1 MFIIL
6 NIFIFY
12 SIPDNPIP
20 EVQPTVS
27 PSNELDLSIAKS
39 SENKPTPPLSNVWFQ
54 CRYCNKTFNSSK
66 RLTLHMNTHDEH
78 DQTDYSCKDC
88 GNVYVSRKSLWVH
101 RYKKHPRP
109 PNYIGCDIC
118 KKLFFDKTELF
129 YHLKTHSQ
137 QGLMYIQQYNL
148 TPPTPHFM
156 QIKQELLSQ
165 SQSSQ
170 GVTLD
175 NIPPQQPSSKP
186 SLTFDASMF
195 NQNSSMTSLLDESG
209 NDNSLGEF
217 SRGLDNISI
226 VNGEFACDL
235 CPKTFPIL
243 NALHVHR
250 GWHFRSPSGRQI
262 TDPQQKWQP
271 DSIPPSKLR
280 RMKNPYGT
288 PPVCPYCTATFA
300 STNNLRRHIVEVHKR
315 TDVKDEKEMD
325 SDNSIFIEKVRE
337 CQSCNMTFKTT
348 SEWIDHKIIHARNQ
362 KPSSTFEWNCEIC
375 GKMFT
380 RKERLLQHMITHLNS
395 HEFDSEGGILSQILT
410 NRDNEAAPSSHGDV
424 ERNENGSNMHYDDN
438 SQSSESSM
446 SSQDDDDD
454 DLMSGGEHSSASEPR
469 LSCELCQKVFTST
482 SDLRVHVSNHIL
494 NGPELPPS
502 TQHPSM
508 SLLPS
513 PSIANGGSSLP
524 SVSTQQPLV
533 SISSPSI
540 NFHQLANIF

>member
-1 MFIIL
+1 M
-6 NIFIFY
+6 
-12 SIPDNPIP
+12 PDIKPFSNPFDNSDSVTIKSD
-20 EVQPTVS
+20 ENKVTPTV
-27 PSNELDLSIAKS
+27 P
-39 SENKPTPPLSNVWFQ
+39 NVWFQ
-54 CRYCNKTFNSSK
+54 CRYCNETYNSSK

-78 DQTDYSCKDC
+78 DQNDYSCKDC
-88 GNVYVSRKSLWVH
+88 GNVYISRKSLWVH

-109 PNYIGCDIC
+109 PNYIGCELC
-118 KKLFFDKTELF
+118 KKVFFDKTELF
-129 YHLKTHSQ
+129 YHLKTHSE
-137 QGLMYIQQYNL
+137 QGLQYIQQHNL
-148 TPPTPHFM
+148 TPPVPQYM
-156 QIKQELLSQ
+156 QLKQELLSQ

-170 GVTLD
+170 GATLD
-175 NIPPQQPSSKP
+175 ILPRPQSKP
-186 SLTFDASMF
+186 SISFDASMF
-195 NQNSSMTSLLDESG
+195 SQNSSMASMMDESG

-262 TDPQQKWQP
+262 TDPHHKWQP
-271 DSIPPSKLR
+271 DSIPPSKLK

-315 TDVKDEKEMD
+315 TDVKDEKDME
-325 SDNSIFIEKVRE
+325 SDNSVFIEKVRE

-410 NRDNEAAPSSHGDV
+410 NRDKEAAAPSSHSDSFP
-424 ERNENGSNMHYDDN
+424 NQNGNNIDFDEN
-438 SQSSESSM
+438 SQSTESSM
-446 SSQDDDDD
+446 SSEDDDDE
-454 DLMSGGEHSSASEPR
+454 DLMSGGEHSSASEPQ
-469 LSCELCQKVFTST
+469 LACELCQKVFTST
-482 SDLRVHVSNHIL
+482 SELREHVSNHIL
-494 NGPELPPS
+494 NGPELPIPEAIAN
-502 TQHPSM
+502 
-508 SLLPS
+508 PS
-513 PSIANGGSSLP
+513 PSLPLPSLPPPPISNGSSDL
-524 SVSTQQPLV
+524 SSSSALQQI
-533 SISSPSI
+533 ISHPPHPPPSI